1 MALKHAIAGGFLT
14 ALLVLSSGSLAE
26 TYVFPIEPA
35 SLTETDISM
44 ADAISIAKKEMVL
57 RQSIPSNDFQNY
69 KIKANCVQLE
79 NTEKAWVVML
89 DELSCGTDAL
99 VTISLADATII
110 DYQAGHAEITSFLID
125 QWTKKKGAMRT
136 WSLEDKALF
145 NWLFGSSD
153 QYLIPNEDH
162 ISKDT
167 AIDIALSAI
176 PLSITLPE
184 FSTTFNLLSYTD
196 GRPEQYVWMVTILE
210 NGQEKFL
217 AHISAID
224 GTVVEVFSLEKNG

>member
-1 MALKHAIAGGFLT
+1 MTLKRAIAGGLLT
-14 ALLVLSSGSLAE
+14 ALLVLSNGSLAE
-26 TYVFPIEPA
+26 TYVFPVGPA
-35 SLTETDISM
+35 SPTETDISM
-44 ADAISIAKKEMVL
+44 TDAISIAKKELVL

-79 NTEKAWVVML
+79 NSEKAWVVML
-89 DELSCGTDAL
+89 DEQSCGSDAL
-99 VTISLADATII
+99 VTISSADATII
-110 DYQAGHAEITSFLID
+110 DYQAGHAEITTFLID
-125 QWTKKKGAMRT
+125 QWTKKKGAKRT
-136 WSLEDKALF
+136 WSLEDKALY

-176 PLSITLPE
+176 PPSLISPE
-184 FSTTFNLLSYTD
+184 VSTTFNLLSYTD

-217 AHISAID
+217 VHVSALD
-224 GTVVEVFSLEKNG
+224 GAVVEVFELGKNG

>member
-1 MALKHAIAGGFLT
+1 MTLKHAIAGGMLIT
-14 ALLVLSSGSLAE
+14 LLAGGSLAE
-26 TYVFPIEPA
+26 AYVFPVEPA
-35 SLTETDISM
+35 ALTETDLSM

-57 RQSIPSNDFQNY
+57 RQSVPSDDFQNY
-69 KIKANCVQLE
+69 KIKANCVWLE
-79 NTEKAWVVML
+79 NAEKAWVVML
-89 DELSCGTDAL
+89 DELSCGSDAL
-99 VTISLADATII
+99 VTISLADGTVIG
-110 DYQAGHAEITSFLID
+110 YQAGHAEITSFLID

-162 ISKDT
+162 VSRDT
-167 AIDIALSAI
+167 AIDTALSAI
-176 PLSITLPE
+176 PQSLTLPE

-196 GRPEQYVWMVTILE
+196 GRLEQYVWMVTILE

-217 AHISAID
+217 VHVSAID
-224 GTVVEVFSLEKNG
+224 GSVVEVFDLGKNG